1 MASRIPRA
9 WTAGRGDGHPACR
22 ARPGLTPSAT
32 AYDRAVTREEW
43 LRERTYDGAAVDA
56 TEVAARKRESGLS
69 VSVVLPALN
78 VAGTVGA
85 ICAAIRETWMGP
97 AGLVDE
103 IVVVDSRSSDETARL
118 AAEAGAR
125 VVQDTEILPHLGAG
139 SGKGEAMW
147 KSLAA
152 TRGDMVVWID
162 ADIEDFDPAF
172 VPGLLHPLFLDGGI
186 GYVKALY
193 RRPLGAVADDGGRV
207 TEICARPLL
216 NRFCPPLAAFVQ
228 PLSGEA
234 AGRRTVLE
242 RTPFF
247 TGYAVEIGLLLD
259 LLGTIGLE
267 GMAQVDLGVRRHRNQ
282 PTVALGRM
290 AYEITQA
297 VLSRAVDGPAAVAPP
312 PPYARPVPRDGGYV
326 LEQVAVGIRER
337 PPMAQVTRT

>member
-1 MASRIPRA
+1 M
-9 WTAGRGDGHPACR
+9 G
-22 ARPGLTPSAT
+22 T
-32 AYDRAVTREEW
+32 AYDRVVRREEW

-56 TEVAARKRESGLS
+56 AEVVARKGGSGLS
-69 VSVVLPALN
+69 VSVVLPALD
-78 VAGTVGA
+78 VAGTVGE
-85 ICAAIRETWMGP
+85 ICAAIRETWMGS

-103 IVVVDSRSSDETARL
+103 IVVVDSRSGDATARV
-118 AAEAGAR
+118 AAQAGAR

-139 SGKGEAMW
+139 AGKGEAMW

-152 TRGDMVVWID
+152 TTGDLVIWID

-172 VPGLLHPLFLDGGI
+172 VPGLLHPLLQDRDI

-193 RRPLGAVADDGGRV
+193 RRPLGAAEEGGGRV

-216 NRFCPPLAAFVQ
+216 NRFYPPLAAFVQ

-242 RTPFF
+242 QVPFL
-247 TGYAVEIGLLLD
+247 TGYAVEIGLLID
-259 LLGTIGLE
+259 LLDRIGLR

-282 PTVALGRM
+282 PTAALGRM

-297 VLSRAVDGPAAVAPP
+297 VLARAAGDPAAGAPP
-312 PPYARPVPRDGGYV
+312 PPYTRPVPGDGGYV
-326 LEQVAVGIRER
+326 LEQVAVDIRER
-337 PPMAQVTRT
+337 PPMATVPRK